1 MKVISVFICVLA
13 LVACSNSSYHIEQNS
28 RNGLKCSDQD
38 LRGNAI
44 INSKCD
50 VDVSVTSD
58 EKKVEELLKEEI
70 KGK

>member
-1 MKVISVFICVLA
+1 MKVISVFVCVLA
-13 LVACSNSSYHIEQNS
+13 LAGCSNYHIEQNS

-58 EKKVEELLKEEI
+58 EKKVEKLLKEEI